1 MSGSVR
7 VRPRLLLASL
17 VIALVAAVAVGA
29 LLSSSGNDD
38 TAPVTDDV
46 VLDRP
51 GEFQEPT
58 IATNA
63 PVRGTPLPHVD
74 VLTTSGDTLSTAS
87 LVGAPMVLNVW
98 FADCPPCRRELPAFA
113 AAHTTFG
120 DRVRFV
126 GVNPRDDAARARSFA
141 EERGVRYE
149 TYLDPDGQF
158 LAAAGI
164 ATFPSTLLVDASG
177 TIVVQR
183 AGEVT
188 QQELE
193 ALITQW
199 LVP

>member
-1 MSGSVR
+1 M
-7 VRPRLLLASL
+7 RPRLLVISL
-17 VIALVAAVAVGA
+17 TVALVAAVGIGA
-29 LLSSSGNDD
+29 LWSASKGN
-38 TAPVTDDV
+38 APDAFTDDI

-63 PVRGTPLPHVD
+63 PVRGTPLPQVD
-74 VLTTSGDTLSTAS
+74 LRTGSGDSLSTAS
-87 LVGAPMVLNVW
+87 LLGTPLVLNVW

-113 AAHTTFG
+113 AAHALYG

-126 GVNPRDDAARARSFA
+126 GLNPRDDAERARTFA

-149 TYLDPDGQF
+149 SYLDPDGAF

-164 ATFPSTLLVDASG
+164 ATFPSTLLVNATG
-177 TIVVQR
+177 TVVVQR
-183 AGEVT
+183 AGELT
-188 QQELE
+188 QSELE
-193 ALITQW
+193 RLITDW

>member
-1 MSGSVR
+1 MPGSVR
-7 VRPRLLLASL
+7 VRPRLLLVSL
-17 VIALVAAVAVGA
+17 VVALTAAVVFGA
-29 LLSSSGNDD
+29 WLSGSGDDD
-38 TAPVTDDV
+38 TAGVADDV

-63 PVRGTPLPHVD
+63 PVRGTALPQVD
-74 VLTTSGDTLSTAS
+74 VRTTSGDVLSTAS

-113 AAHTTFG
+113 AAHTTYG

-126 GVNPRDDAARARSFA
+126 GVNPRDDATRARSFA
-141 EERGVRYE
+141 EERGVKYE

-164 ATFPSTLLVDASG
+164 ATFPSTLLVNASG

-188 QQELE
+188 QVELE
-193 ALITQW
+193 ALIAQW